1 MNLSLAI
8 GVLTAVVASVAFFW
22 MFRSR
27 RVLELQPWEAVARRY
42 GLELQR
48 EGEPHDVVL
57 KGEFRGVPVEVS
69 LGGGHAGRPLQMCT
83 RVFAKHVGSAPPG
96 LEIYNRGMT
105 DRIWPGKA
113 PEIQTGN
120 EELDALICIRGIDA
134 EKTLEVVGNE
144 RVWGGLAKLFEF
156 ADYVR
161 VDERGVLLEKV
172 GVLSRDI
179 EPWLISASSF
189 SVTMCEVYEEAWLAF
204 ARKHGLMYLRGTH
217 PGDRTI
223 RGYFRGGRISI
234 QTGLDPRTRLARS
247 TIKVSV
253 PGVSLPAGF
262 RVGPKGR
269 LSERGAIKILD
280 QKVRAQMV
288 VQGTNSL
295 AIQRL
300 FRHTLLKQKLVEF
313 FELCPH
319 PLIERGWVMATGPG
333 MLTGDLEVQVNAVA
347 NVAKVLA
354 DAWGPIQR
362 GMERSKRRNLD
373 KARSG

>member
-1 MNLSLAI
+1 MNLSIAI
-8 GVLTAVVASVAFFW
+8 GVFTLVVALVVGFW
-22 MFRSR
+22 MFRAR
-27 RVLELQPWEAVARRY
+27 RVVELKPWEAVAKRY
-42 GLELQR
+42 GLTFER
-48 EGEPHDVVL
+48 DGEPHDVVL
-57 KGEFRGVPVEVS
+57 KGDFRGVPVEVS

-96 LEIYNRGMT
+96 LEIYNRGVA

-113 PEIQTGN
+113 PEIKTGN
-120 EELDALICIRGIDA
+120 DGLDSLICIRGLDP

-144 RVWGGLAKLFEF
+144 RVWAGLAKLFEL

-172 GVLSRDI
+172 GVLSRDM
-179 EPWLISASSF
+179 EPWLISASAF
-189 SVTMCEVYEEAWLAF
+189 SVMMCEVYEEAWLAF
-204 ARKHGLMYLRGTH
+204 AKKHGLMYLRGTH

-223 RGYFRGGRISI
+223 RGYFRGGRIAI
-234 QTGLDPRTRLARS
+234 QTGMDPRSRTARS
-247 TIKVSV
+247 TIKISV
-253 PGVSLPAGF
+253 PNVQLPAGF
-262 RVGPKGR
+262 RIARKGQI
-269 LSERGAIKILD
+269 SERGAIKVLD
-280 QKVRAQMV
+280 QQVRAQMV

-300 FRHTLLKQKLVEF
+300 FRNKLLKQKLIEF
-313 FELCPH
+313 FELCPE

-347 NVAKVLA
+347 TIAKVLS

-362 GMERSKRRNLD
+362 GMERNKRA
-373 KARSG
+373 ARSG

>member
-1 MNLSLAI
+1 VNLSIAI
-8 GVLTAVVASVAFFW
+8 GVLAAVVACVAGFW

-27 RVLELQPWEAVARRY
+27 RVLELQPWEVVAKRY
-42 GLELQR
+42 GLTLQR

-57 KGEFRGVPVEVS
+57 KGDFRGVPVDVS

-96 LEIYNRGMT
+96 LEIYNRGVT

-113 PEIQTGN
+113 PEIKTGN
-120 EELDALICIRGIDA
+120 EELDSLICIRGLDA

-144 RVWGGLAKLFEF
+144 RVWGGLAKLFEL

-179 EPWLISASSF
+179 EPWLISATAF
-189 SVTMCEVYEEAWLAF
+189 SVKMCEVYEEAWLAF
-204 ARKHGLMYLRGTH
+204 AKKYGLMYLRGTH

-234 QTGLDPRTRLARS
+234 QTGIDPRTRTARS

-253 PGVSLPAGF
+253 PSVTLPAGF
-262 RVGPKGR
+262 RIGKKGK

-280 QKVRAQMV
+280 KQIRAQMV
-288 VQGTNSL
+288 IQGTNSL
-295 AIQRL
+295 AIQRM
-300 FRHTLLKQKLVEF
+300 FRHQLLKQKLLEF
-313 FELCPH
+313 FDLCPE
-319 PLIERGWVMATGPG
+319 PLVERGWVMATGPG

-347 NVAKVLA
+347 SVAKVLS

-362 GMERSKRRNLD
+362 GMERNRRASLN